1 MTNGSGSSGFRLLS
15 RNAPQMEPSPSDLER
30 LLRNSPPQPRAEFV
44 RDLERSLLRSVEPR
58 RRRAW
63 WSSPSRPRSRR
74 LLAGGSLAGAIAAAL
89 VVLAIAGVRPFGTSG
104 TSPAQAE
111 RTCSTVEQ
119 LTRVRRPLLRVDAQ
133 GRPHLT
139 YRVEWVPQPVIRCR

>member
-1 MTNGSGSSGFRLLS
+1 
-15 RNAPQMEPSPSDLER
+15 MEPSPSDFER
-30 LLRNSPPQPRAEFV
+30 LLRSSPPQPRPEFV

-58 RRRAW
+58 RRSW
-63 WSSPSRPRSRR
+63 WSGRSRLGSR
-74 LLAGGSLAGAIAAAL
+74 RVLGGVSLAGAVAAAL
-89 VVLAIAGVRPFGTSG
+89 LVLAVAGVRPFGTSG
-104 TSPAQAE
+104 TSPAEAE

-139 YRVEWVPQPVIRCR
+139 YRVEWVLRPVIRCR